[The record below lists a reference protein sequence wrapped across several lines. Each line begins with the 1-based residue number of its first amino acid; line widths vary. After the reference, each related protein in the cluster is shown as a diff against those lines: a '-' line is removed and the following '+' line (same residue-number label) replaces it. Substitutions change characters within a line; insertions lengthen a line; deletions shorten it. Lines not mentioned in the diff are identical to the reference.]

1 MEKLNG
7 DVQLRDKSLPA
18 LLLCNATAFDRDFF
32 ESKTVFCPILQKT
45 EKKRKIK
52 LLFMKVIKQKKLDNK

>member
-1 MEKLNG
+1 MEALRKKCVEKLNG

-32 ESKTVFCPILQKT
+32 ESKTVLCTIL
-45 EKKRKIK
+45 EKQEKCR
-52 LLFMKVIKQKKLDNK
+52 